1 MAEMGFTQ
9 EMKMQQTLA
18 PQLYQSLEILQMPLL
33 DLQQM
38 VKQELSENPTL
49 ELQQPEADAQIEV
62 ETGTQDADR
71 FDEEMGALAD
81 EWSGPTSSEGIGDA
95 EEKHRLMMDNLT
107 EQASMQDQLLE
118 QLRMVNL
125 SDHERTIAELII
137 GHIDDE
143 GYLQLDMD
151 EWIEH
156 PDFPVDLFE
165 GIIKTIQQ
173 FDPPGICARSL
184 PECLALQLERSGESD
199 TLAYQIIENYF
210 DLLGKNRLDE
220 IAAQMNFTVEEVSAA
235 SARIAK
241 LDPKPGYQLQPD
253 DTEYVTPEVY
263 IEKVDGA
270 YRVRP
275 NRKPYPRLF
284 LNQNYIRMLKDKQTP
299 AETKK
304 YIREKLAKSRLM
316 IQSIDQRLSM
326 IEQVATELVGIQ
338 HDFLERGPIGLKPL
352 NMRQMAET
360 LGVHETTVSRTASG
374 KYVQTPQGLFD
385 LKYFFKPGVRSV
397 SGETVSN
404 EHAKSVLAELIAHEN
419 KKKPYSDAALV
430 ELLKERNVDISRRT
444 VAKYRDQL
452 KILSSHL
459 RRER

>member
-184 PECLALQLERSGESD
+184 RECLTLQLERSGESD

>member
-62 ETGTQDADR
+62 ETGTQDAEQ
-71 FDEEMGALAD
+71 FDKEMGALAE
-81 EWSGPTSSEGIGDA
+81 EWGGPVSSEGIGDA

-107 EQASMQDQLLE
+107 EQVSMQDQLLE
-118 QLRMVNL
+118 QLRMISL
-125 SDHERTIAELII
+125 SERERTIAELII

-143 GYLQLDMD
+143 GYLQLDVD
-151 EWIEH
+151 EWMER

-165 GIIKTIQQ
+165 GIITTIQQ
-173 FDPPGICARSL
+173 FDPPGIGARSL

-199 TLAYQIIENYF
+199 TIAYQILENHF

-220 IAAQMNFTVEEVSAA
+220 IAVQMNLTVEEVAFA

-253 DTEYVTPEVY
+253 NTEYVTPEVY
-263 IEKVDGA
+263 IDKVDGV
-270 YRVRP
+270 YRVRA

-338 HDFLERGPIGLKPL
+338 YDFLERGPIGLKPL

-404 EHAKSVLAELIAHEN
+404 EHAKSVLAELIAREN
-419 KKKPYSDAALV
+419 KKKPHSDAALV
-430 ELLKERNVDISRRT
+430 ELLKEKNVDISRRT